1 MSVNALTETLSEVD
15 VGYNCTLSRDS
26 TIIRNPD
33 HEWFKEFLKPYYI
46 ITKDYQYLFGSTQA
60 GRRPDRV
67 YYMVPLGYRLGTGQK
82 AFDRDRGRKLFE
94 VVMEYLHNEKI
105 PVIIQDCIQG
115 EHGYEIGLRSTISIK
130 NPHSAYIGWMG
141 KLMVFPPKEE
151 KQIDC
156 WNFIVQEPLPLNYV
170 NKIREFWSNFDP
182 NEPMTL
188 FDFTEMGQNR
198 RRVLSLRVDYFGGA
212 FKKPNLTMVWNKA
225 ESDGH
230 ISFHA
235 GMTSDRVV
243 LGLSGTGKTTLT
255 VGPDL
260 EQDDACI
267 GMLIRN
273 PQTNKIEKVKLIG
286 LEAASFAK
294 SQDLDKTS
302 PEWPGLMKSL
312 AIDNVTGKHHIVL
325 AMNIDCENVRYSYEN
340 ISNYTVKIPIVEENK
355 QPGSLLCRR
364 YHTSGTTNGRFIFS
378 FSCLNPDWGKSKEPR
393 YLKTIVLSMKRFD
406 YIHPMFRVVDPIV
419 AVALDSAVESIIT
432 SAISAQKP
440 GTRVRSYAATDFMA
454 REQSE
459 QAILK
464 LEMFRDLGLG
474 LDGKLAFVV
483 LNTGA
488 VGEHDI
494 NGNQIRL
501 YDEYGELI
509 PKLDRKTGEVLRN
522 ELGEIIYQG
531 QGRKIRVYHSKKLLM
546 LAENRLIKNW
556 VPHPVFGEGILLPD
570 PIELEEEWGMKGF
583 GKAFNRLRYY
593 TIKEYLDFVY
603 RDIEERSQF
612 LRELFKGQNRE
623 KELEPVINIWKDLN
637 IAEINL
643 IEEFYHKYYWN
654 F

>member
-1 MSVNALTETLSEVD
+1 MTEILSEVNI
-15 VGYNCTLSRDS
+15 GYDCIISSDS
-26 TIIRNPD
+26 MIIRNPD
-33 HEWFKEFLKPYYI
+33 HEWFEEFLKPYYI
-46 ITKDYQYLFGSTQA
+46 ITKDFQYLFGSIQT

-67 YYMVPLGYRLGTGQK
+67 YYMVPSGYRLGTGQK
-82 AFDRDRGRKLFE
+82 AFDRDRGTKLYK
-94 VVMEYLHNEKI
+94 VVMKYLREEKI
-105 PVIIQDCIQG
+105 PVLIQDGIQG
-115 EHGYEIGLRSTISIK
+115 EHGYEIGLRTTISIK
-130 NPHSAYIGWMG
+130 NPHLAYVGWMG
-141 KLMVFPPKEE
+141 KLMVFPPKKEM
-151 KQIDC
+151 QIDC
-156 WNFIVQEPLPLNYV
+156 WNFIVSEPLPLKYV
-170 NKIREFWSNFDP
+170 NQIREFWPNFDP

-188 FDFTEMGQNR
+188 YDFTNIDQNR

-225 ESDGH
+225 ESDGY

-267 GMLIRN
+267 GKVIRN
-273 PQTNKIEKVKLIG
+273 PETNKIEKVQLIG
-286 LEAASFAK
+286 LEAAAFAK
-294 SQDLDKTS
+294 SQELDKTS

-312 AIDNVTGKHHIVL
+312 ELDEVSGKHHIVL
-325 AMNIDCENVRYSYEN
+325 AMNIDCKNVKYKYEN
-340 ISNYTVKIPIVEENK
+340 IANYNVKIPVVEEGK
-355 QPGSLLCRR
+355 QPGSLLCKR
-364 YHTSGTTNGRFIFS
+364 YHDSGTTNGRFIFS
-378 FSCLNPDWGKSKEPR
+378 FKCLNPDWGKSKEPR

-406 YIHPMFRVVDPIV
+406 YIHPMFRVNDPII
-419 AVALDSAVESIIT
+419 AVAFDSAVESIIT

-459 QAILK
+459 QALLK

-474 LDGKLAFVV
+474 LDGKLAFIV

-501 YDEYGELI
+501 HDEHGEPI
-509 PKLDRKTGEVLRN
+509 PKIDKKTGEILRN
-522 ELGEIIYQG
+522 ELGEMIYQG
-531 QGRKIRVYHSKKLLM
+531 QGRKISVYHSKKLLA
-546 LAENRLIKNW
+546 LAENRLINNW
-556 VPHPVFGEGILLPD
+556 IPHPIFGEKILLPD
-570 PIELEEEWGMKGF
+570 PVELEQGWGMKGF

-593 TIKEYLDFVY
+593 TIKEILDFVN
-603 RDIEERSQF
+603 RDIEERTQF
-612 LRELFKGQNRE
+612 LIELFKGQKRAT
-623 KELEPVINIWKDLN
+623 ELAAVINIWKSVPISDVS
-637 IAEINL
+637 L
-643 IEEFYHKYYWN
+643 IEDFYHKYYWN